1 MKKLYPQKLLISSF
15 IVCAALFQHAN
26 AQITTIAGRHTYLG
40 DSSVVTSAGLF
51 GPYSIA
57 KDAAGNLY
65 IATSSDNRI
74 REVNAITKVITTIA
88 GTGIAGHLGDGG
100 LATAAQLSFSGS
112 SLPGIA
118 IDASGNIYIGDY
130 GNDRVRKIN
139 ATTHIITTIAG
150 TGVDGYSGDG
160 GVAVAA
166 SLSGPSGIALDA
178 TGNVY
183 FADNNNSVIR
193 KITVATGKI
202 STVAG
207 NYDNGGSY
215 SGDNGA
221 ATDAGLN
228 YPERIA
234 FDVTGNLYI
243 ADQQN
248 FRIRKVDATTQ
259 IITTVAGNGSKGQTG
274 DGAAA
279 TSATL
284 GYIIGITVDTAGN
297 IYLGDPTYS
306 RVRMVAAATQ
316 KISTVAGNGT
326 PGYTGDGSA
335 ATAAQLKTPT
345 DVLLDNSGNLYID
358 DNGNNVI
365 RLITTATGKI
375 STFGGDG
382 TNGFTGVQQ
391 ALQAQLVPQA
401 LTYNANG
408 DLLIADG
415 YYYDIRDINTAGTA
429 SIYAGTPNPDPASAS
444 KGYGGNGSNAT
455 FPAVLFNAPLGIVA
469 DASNNVYIADVFNNV
484 VRVINYNSKVI
495 SNYAGNATAGY
506 SGDASSAVSAE
517 LNAPYGIALDASGN
531 LYIADALNNRIRKV
545 NASTKIITT
554 IAGTGTKGA
563 TGDGS
568 AATSAELNFPNGVAA
583 DASGNVFIL
592 DRGNTSVRKITAS
605 TGKISTILN
614 TGHVFSGIA
623 VDAAGD
629 IYVSDSTS
637 NTIVRIDKTRYTY
650 QVVAGNGTAGYSGD
664 NGAAKSA
671 QLNTPKGLYIDKNNY
686 IYVADLGNNV
696 IRKIIMGALPVT
708 LETFTGQKNKSTVL
722 LNWSTATEINNSRFD
737 IERKGDNATDWAVI
751 GSVPGHRNSTVTE
764 NYTFTDGTPLNGNN
778 YYRLRQVDEDGNYNY
793 SIVVNV
799 LMASGWQVSAYP
811 NPVQSAL
818 VLDFNNDINETA
830 TITVYNAAGKA
841 VLVTNQAVI
850 NGFNHIVL
858 NQVQPLAKGVYFIKL
873 STKANTYQSKFVR
886 LGN

>member
-1 MKKLYPQKLLISSF
+1 ML
-15 IVCAALFQHAN
+15 QHAT

-40 DSSVVTSAGLF
+40 DGSAVTSAGLF
-51 GPYSIA
+51 GPYAIA

-74 REVNAITKVITTIA
+74 RKVDAVTKVITTVA
-88 GTGIAGHLGDGG
+88 GTGIAGHSGDGG

-118 IDASGNIYIGDY
+118 VDASGNIYIGDY

-150 TGVDGYSGDG
+150 TGVDGYTGDG
-160 GVAVAA
+160 GAAVAA
-166 SLSGPSGIALDA
+166 SLSGPAGIALDA
-178 TGNVY
+178 AGNVY

-207 NYDNGGSY
+207 NYTNGGGY
-215 SGDNGA
+215 SGDGGA
-221 ATDAGLN
+221 ATDAGLS

-234 FDVTGNLYI
+234 FDAAGNLYI
-243 ADQQN
+243 ADEQN
-248 FRIRKVDATTQ
+248 YVVRKVDASTQ
-259 IITTVAGNGSKGQTG
+259 IITTVAGTGTKKGQSG
-274 DGAAA
+274 DGGPA

-284 GYIIGITVDTAGN
+284 GLIVGITVDASGN
-297 IYLGDPTYS
+297 IYVADPTYN
-306 RVRMVAAATQ
+306 RVRMISAATQ

-326 PGYTGDGSA
+326 AGYTGDGA
-335 ATAAQLKTPT
+335 AANASQLNMPS
-345 DVLLDNSGNLYID
+345 DVLLDATGNLFID

-382 TNGFTGVQQ
+382 TNGFTGVQNS
-391 ALQAQLVPQA
+391 ALQAQLAPQA

-408 DLLIADG
+408 EMLIADG
-415 YYYDIRDINTAGTA
+415 YYYDVRQINTADNA
-429 SIYAGTPNPDPASAS
+429 LIYAGTPNPDPAFAS
-444 KGYGGNGSNAT
+444 KGYGGDGSIASFSN
-455 FPAVLFNAPLGIVA
+455 VLLNAPLGIVA
-469 DASNNVYIADVFNNV
+469 DANNNVYIADVFNNV
-484 VRVINYNSKVI
+484 VRKVDYSSKFI
-495 SNYAGNATAGY
+495 STYAGNHTAGFL
-506 SGDASSAVSAE
+506 GDGSSAVSAE
-517 LNAPYGIALDASGN
+517 LNAPYGIAIDASGN

-545 NASTKIITT
+545 NASTKLIST
-554 IAGTGTKGA
+554 IAGTGAKGA
-563 TGDGS
+563 TGDGG
-568 AATSAELNFPNGVAA
+568 AAISAELNFPNGVAV

-614 TGHVFSGIA
+614 TGHIFSGIA
-623 VDAAGD
+623 VDPAGN

-637 NTIVRIDKTRYTY
+637 NTIVRVDKTSFAY

-664 NGAAKSA
+664 NGAALQA
-671 QLNTPKGLYIDKNNY
+671 QLNTPKGLYIDKDNY

-708 LETFTGQKNKSTVL
+708 LENFTAQKNKGTVL

-737 IERKGDNATDWAVI
+737 IERKGDDGNDWATI
-751 GSVPGHRNSTVTE
+751 GSVPGHGNSTVRE
-764 NYTFTDGTPLNGNN
+764 DYTFTDGAPLNGNN
-778 YYRLRQVDEDGNYNY
+778 YYRLKQVDKDGNYNY
-793 SIVVNV
+793 SSVVKV
-799 LMASGWQVSAYP
+799 LMQAGWQVSAYP

-830 TITVYNAAGKA
+830 TITVYNAVGKA
-841 VLVTNQAVI
+841 VLVTNQAVV